1 MSSFS
6 SETVAETPARVEI
19 DPKLALRFQRQF
31 YGCVGAPVGW
41 LLGMLGAGTELG
53 RLSEHAQNGD
63 CQPAVVIALNP
74 VVVAAYADELDD
86 VALLRFDEPFIAK
99 LGLTVGNCLI
109 SANAY
114 FDQTGRTH
122 ASDIIEGERSHGRYV
137 NFHPVILNFITRDGN
152 LLEQLRSRIPQEAWE
167 RAYELGVKKLAAHPD
182 RLRYGSPFR
191 AMEAVRRG

>member
-6 SETVAETPARVEI
+6 SDAFAETPARVEV
-19 DPKLALRFQRQF
+19 DPKLAFRFQRQF

-41 LLGMLGAGTELG
+41 LLGLMGAGTELS
-53 RLSEHAQNGD
+53 RLQEHARNGD

-86 VALLRFDEPFIAK
+86 VALLRFNEPFIAK
-99 LGLTVGNCLI
+99 LGLTVGTCLI

-122 ASDIIEGERSHGRYV
+122 ANDIMKGERSHGRYV
-137 NFHPVILNFITRDGN
+137 NFHPVILNFITRNGN
-152 LLEQLRSRIPQEAWE
+152 LLEQLRAQIPQEAWE
-167 RAYELGVKKLAAHPD
+167 RAYELGAKKLAAHPHL
-182 RLRYGSPFR
+182 LRYGSPFR
-191 AMEAVRRG
+191 AMESIRRG